1 MEENVLKRFRLDGK
15 KAVVTGAAGKIGYYT
30 AITFAQA
37 GADVAIVDLP
47 QCIERSNQVA
57 KELSEKYGIKAKG
70 YGCNLT
76 DETAV
81 NELFDNI
88 AKDFGTVDVV
98 HNNAGI
104 GGALAPDIEPY
115 DAEHNMPHYQHWK
128 LTCAASIWWRW
139 PLPES

>member
-57 KELSEKYGIKAKG
+57 KELSEKYGIK
-70 YGCNLT
+70 
-76 DETAV
+76 
-81 NELFDNI
+81 
-88 AKDFGTVDVV
+88 
-98 HNNAGI
+98 I
-104 GGALAPDIEPY
+104 GR
-115 DAEHNMPHYQHWK
+115 
-128 LTCAASIWWRW
+128 ASCRERVYV
-139 PLPES
+139 LV